1 MEEKSISPGK
11 QRGEGLEG
19 ATSLDLESWS
29 LVGAGGFPWVVDFT
43 AMRIEV
49 HLTGPPVL
57 L

>member
-11 QRGEGLEG
+11 QRGEGLQG

-43 AMRIEV
+43 AVRIEV